1 MDKQVQIYSVD
12 TNDFYTGREIKINK
26 VMNRG
31 YYLRKKIKAKLKK
44 NDHTSK
50 RISSVN
56 RRLSILKKEL
66 YKEFKKNEGI
76 TRTLNPILLNKNKE
90 ISVFDSVLTRT
101 LKMKLSN
108 KENINYINDEIIVV
122 QTYYFDVFKSI
133 IDSGFYFNNNKYICF
148 TASAGQIRTKK
159 TVFIK
164 EELFDKHKESLL
176 CGLTPNKINE
186 LGGVNINKYLA
197 YLALCN
203 SATDTWNFNIN
214 KSIVVDD
221 MELSFSSEVDYIN
234 DNTFEIT
241 RCIKEI
247 EINHTDGCG
256 MILPRLSK
264 KNFMIRMP
272 WVKGLLVSFPFDKFI
287 RENHGN
293 TKVKDIYGNV
303 HDIIEEDIQVIFTK
317 SQFKMWKYYRDWDNY
332 IELFKKNNCQIGR
345 CNEEE
350 DNFVDKRINYQMLQT
365 LTDFTNEEVEKVTNQ
380 TNQKIKL
387 MSSDRVTMLDMFGV
401 RKGRKTMNNF
411 QKSLSIYPELLE
423 DTYTKHSLKQIKKK
437 ATKEGKAGK
446 LDIDCKYSF
455 VCPDLY
461 AFCEYLFLDNKSP
474 SGLLNSGE
482 VSFTEYEDGIEL
494 DCLRSPHLYREHA
507 IRKNFHNQKTKE
519 WFVTKGIYTSI
530 HDPISKILMFDND
543 GDTLLVVRDQTIVQA
558 AKRNMKGIVPLYYEM
573 KKADNHKI
581 DSNMIYDGLV
591 SAYTGGNIG
600 VISNDITKV
609 WNSENINLDV
619 IKWECMLNNFTIDYA
634 KTLYKPTIPKEHKK
648 TISSYVK
655 NKVPHFF
662 LYAKDKERDKVENVN
677 GSTMN
682 RISKS
687 IVNKRMNF
695 RKINVEPFDYK
706 MLMSNPNTEAITK
719 ISEYYTLLD
728 QENAVRGVKTVK
740 LGYSGDIVSEYIE
753 IRSKIEKRFSREFN
767 IQEIVDS
774 LVVYL
779 FREKD
784 SQYKTTFWR
793 SFGDIVYENIANN
806 LSKRDL
812 DNTIPCIICG
822 FRIEKKSNRAAYC
835 GSCWKEKQ
843 RELKR
848 EWKRKHDK
856 NKKK

>member
-272 WVKGLLVSFPFDKFI
+272 WV
-287 RENHGN
+287 
-293 TKVKDIYGNV
+293 
-303 HDIIEEDIQVIFTK
+303 
-317 SQFKMWKYYRDWDNY
+317 
-332 IELFKKNNCQIGR
+332 
-345 CNEEE
+345 
-350 DNFVDKRINYQMLQT
+350 
-365 LTDFTNEEVEKVTNQ
+365 
-380 TNQKIKL
+380 
-387 MSSDRVTMLDMFGV
+387 
-401 RKGRKTMNNF
+401 
-411 QKSLSIYPELLE
+411 
-423 DTYTKHSLKQIKKK
+423 
-437 ATKEGKAGK
+437 
-446 LDIDCKYSF
+446 
-455 VCPDLY
+455 
-461 AFCEYLFLDNKSP
+461 
-474 SGLLNSGE
+474 
-482 VSFTEYEDGIEL
+482 
-494 DCLRSPHLYREHA
+494 
-507 IRKNFHNQKTKE
+507 
-519 WFVTKGIYTSI
+519 
-530 HDPISKILMFDND
+530 
-543 GDTLLVVRDQTIVQA
+543 
-558 AKRNMKGIVPLYYEM
+558 
-573 KKADNHKI
+573 
-581 DSNMIYDGLV
+581 
-591 SAYTGGNIG
+591 
-600 VISNDITKV
+600 
-609 WNSENINLDV
+609 
-619 IKWECMLNNFTIDYA
+619 
-634 KTLYKPTIPKEHKK
+634 
-648 TISSYVK
+648 
-655 NKVPHFF
+655 
-662 LYAKDKERDKVENVN
+662 
-677 GSTMN
+677 
-682 RISKS
+682 
-687 IVNKRMNF
+687 
-695 RKINVEPFDYK
+695 
-706 MLMSNPNTEAITK
+706 
-719 ISEYYTLLD
+719 
-728 QENAVRGVKTVK
+728 
-740 LGYSGDIVSEYIE
+740 
-753 IRSKIEKRFSREFN
+753 
-767 IQEIVDS
+767 
-774 LVVYL
+774 
-779 FREKD
+779 
-784 SQYKTTFWR
+784 
-793 SFGDIVYENIANN
+793 
-806 LSKRDL
+806 
-812 DNTIPCIICG
+812 
-822 FRIEKKSNRAAYC
+822 
-835 GSCWKEKQ
+835 
-843 RELKR
+843 
-848 EWKRKHDK
+848 
-856 NKKK
+856 